1 MSSFR
6 QKRSLFSLVIALAL
20 WFFCAACQGG
30 PAGGASSKHFRVN
43 LSTEPPSLDW
53 SLATDHVSFNV
64 IANLMVGLTEFDKQ
78 LQPVPVVAKSWDV
91 LEGGKKIIFRL
102 RDDVLW
108 SDGRRVRAQDFEYS
122 WKRLLDPKTASEY
135 AYILFDVEN
144 AREYHEG
151 KTADATAVGIQAP
164 DDLTLVIRLRHT
176 ASYFLAIT
184 TFEVTFP
191 QLQDVV
197 EKFGARWTD
206 PGNIVT
212 NGPFL
217 LSSWRHENEIEL
229 KANAN
234 YFRGKPALEQV
245 SMLMINEKTTAVAMY
260 EQGQLDFLDD
270 HSIPIL
276 EKSRLSKQRG
286 FRRVPQLRGEYYGFA
301 VDRKPFND
309 PRVRRAFAMAIDR
322 SLFPKILQGGEE
334 PASSW
339 VPPGM
344 LAHNPKIGVLFNP
357 PDARRLLREAG
368 YPEGK
373 GFPRVVLG
381 YNTEEDKK
389 LVAEVV
395 QGMWQRNLGVVV
407 ALENQEWKA
416 YLKKLQND
424 PFPVFRDGWGADYPD
439 PNNFMKLFTSNS
451 GNNHPRWKNN
461 RYDQLLEIAARE
473 WDVNRRVKLYDE
485 AQRIL
490 CEIDL
495 PLVPLY

>member
-1 MSSFR
+1 
-6 QKRSLFSLVIALAL
+6 
-20 WFFCAACQGG
+20 
-30 PAGGASSKHFRVN
+30 
-43 LSTEPPSLDW
+43 
-53 SLATDHVSFNV
+53 
-64 IANLMVGLTEFDKQ
+64 
-78 LQPVPVVAKSWDV
+78 
-91 LEGGKKIIFRL
+91 
-102 RDDVLW
+102 
-108 SDGRRVRAQDFEYS
+108 
-122 WKRLLDPKTASEY
+122 
-135 AYILFDVEN
+135 
-144 AREYHEG
+144 
-151 KTADATAVGIQAP
+151 
-164 DDLTLVIRLRHT
+164 
-176 ASYFLAIT
+176 
-184 TFEVTFP
+184 
-191 QLQDVV
+191 
-197 EKFGARWTD
+197 
-206 PGNIVT
+206 
-212 NGPFL
+212 
-217 LSSWRHENEIEL
+217 L

-276 EKSRLSKQRG
+276 EKNRLSTQRG

-389 LVAEVV
+389 LVAEAV

-439 PNNFMKLFTSNS
+439 PDNFMKLFTSNS

-461 RYDQLLEIAARE
+461 RYDQLLESAARE

-495 PLVPLY
+495 PIVPLYWRVETTVLNPRFTGLEINSMGRLDLHHVRPAEQANTK